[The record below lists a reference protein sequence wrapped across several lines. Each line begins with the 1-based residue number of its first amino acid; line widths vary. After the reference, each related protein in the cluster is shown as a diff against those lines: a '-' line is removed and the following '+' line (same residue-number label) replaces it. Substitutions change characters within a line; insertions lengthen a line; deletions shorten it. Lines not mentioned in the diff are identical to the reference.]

1 MEACWAHNPE
11 VRRSKLRSASYFFFS
26 VHMMCLIQR
35 GRDMAP
41 RSVQVPLAQ
50 RIARWTSNPKVLGS
64 IPRWDDRFFVK
75 QLLLYSILTF
85 SFFSLQLYP
94 HPYAGLLSQK
104 VVQNPIYQSK
114 VQFVYLTFTA
124 SFRGVAVIT
133 SV

>member
-1 MEACWAHNPE
+1 M
-11 VRRSKLRSASYFFFS
+11 
-26 VHMMCLIQR
+26 LISHIS
-35 GRDMAP
+35 P
-41 RSVQVPLAQ
+41 PVPLAQ

-104 VVQNPIYQSK
+104 VVQNPIYQSN